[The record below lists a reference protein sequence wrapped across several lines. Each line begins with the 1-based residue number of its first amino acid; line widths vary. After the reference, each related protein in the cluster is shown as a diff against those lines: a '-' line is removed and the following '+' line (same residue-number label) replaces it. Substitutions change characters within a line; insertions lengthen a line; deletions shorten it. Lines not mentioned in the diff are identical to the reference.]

1 MKNNNKV
8 FIFQYNIQNN
18 NIKILILLFI
28 NLKIKKYNIIVV

>member
-18 NIKILILLFI
+18 NVKILILLFI
-28 NLKIKKYNIIVV
+28 DLKIKKYNIIVV